1 MSKKTL
7 ILIVVIVAIVGAGV
21 AWWLLSKPKLPPGFA
36 GGNGR
41 LEMQQY
47 DVAAKWPGRL
57 TKVLVDEG
65 DTVDKAQIVATVDTE
80 PLEAQLR
87 ASEAKI
93 KQAED
98 ELRTAQA
105 RIQAKQAELAYN
117 QQEYARSKQLVA
129 RGAVSVQEAELDRA
143 KADASRADL
152 VGAQAQASAAQSAI
166 ESATADS
173 ERLKAEIADYT
184 LRAPLR
190 ARVETRNAQPGEVLG
205 PGGKVLTLDDL
216 SDVYMYV
223 FLPTDTVGKV
233 ALNSE
238 ARIVLDAIPQYPI
251 RAFVSFISP
260 NAQFTP
266 KTVETAQERHNLTFR
281 VKLQIPK
288 DRLREFEPLVKA
300 GVPGMGYVR
309 LDQNLDWPAQL
320 QWKDP
325 RNAPWWKNTGAASPT
340 ADAGNPTAD
349 TGK

>member
-1 MSKKTL
+1 MSKRKL
-7 ILIVVIVAIVGAGV
+7 ILICLVVLAVGVGIAL
-21 AWWLLSKPKLPPGFA
+21 WWFLSRPKLPPGFA

-47 DVAAKWPGRL
+47 DVSTKWPGRL

-65 DTVDKAQIVATVDTE
+65 DTVDPAQVVATVDTE

-87 ASEAKI
+87 SSEAKI

-98 ELRTAQA
+98 DLRTAQA
-105 RIQAKQAELAYN
+105 RIQAKQAEFAYN
-117 QQEYARSKQLVA
+117 TQEYKRSKQLVS
-129 RGAVSVQEAELDRA
+129 RGAVSQQEAELDRA
-143 KADASRADL
+143 KADASQADL
-152 VGAQAQASAAQSAI
+152 LGARSQASAAQSAI
-166 ESATADS
+166 ASATADA

-190 ARVETRNAQPGEVLG
+190 ARVETRAAQPGEVLG
-205 PGGKVLTLDDL
+205 AGGKVLTLDDL

-251 RAFVSFISP
+251 KAFVSFISP

-325 RNAPWWKNTGAASPT
+325 RNAPWWHSTEAASPT
-340 ADAGNPTAD
+340 ADS
-349 TGK
+349 GK

>member
-1 MSKKTL
+1 MSKRKL
-7 ILIVVIVAIVGAGV
+7 ILICLVVLAVGVGIAL
-21 AWWLLSKPKLPPGFA
+21 WWFLSRPKLPPGFA

-47 DVAAKWPGRL
+47 DVSTKWPGRL

-65 DTVDKAQIVATVDTE
+65 DTVDPAQVVATVDTE

-87 ASEAKI
+87 SSEAKI

-98 ELRTAQA
+98 DLRTAQA
-105 RIQAKQAELAYN
+105 RIQAKQAEFAYN
-117 QQEYARSKQLVA
+117 TQEYKRSKQLVS
-129 RGAVSVQEAELDRA
+129 RGAVSQQEAELDRA
-143 KADASRADL
+143 KADASQADL
-152 VGAQAQASAAQSAI
+152 LGARSQASAAQSAI
-166 ESATADS
+166 ASATADA
-173 ERLKAEIADYT
+173 ERLKAEITDYT

-190 ARVETRNAQPGEVLG
+190 ARVETRNAQPGEVLA

-216 SDVYMYV
+216 ADVYMYV

-238 ARIVLDAIPQYPI
+238 ARIVLDAIPNYPI
-251 RAFVSFISP
+251 KAYVAFISP

-309 LDQNLDWPAQL
+309 LDQNVDWPAQL

-325 RNAPWWKNTGAASPT
+325 RNAPWWHDMGAAIPATDS
-340 ADAGNPTAD
+340 
-349 TGK
+349 GK

>member
-1 MSKKTL
+1 MSKRKL
-7 ILIVVIVAIVGAGV
+7 ILICLVVLAVGVGIVL
-21 AWWLLSKPKLPPGFA
+21 WWVLSRPKLPPGFA

-47 DVAAKWPGRL
+47 DVSTKWPGRL

-65 DTVDKAQIVATVDTE
+65 DTVDKSQVVATVDTE

-87 ASEAKI
+87 SSEAKI
-93 KQAED
+93 KQAQD
-98 ELRTAQA
+98 DLRTAQA
-105 RIQAKQAELAYN
+105 RVQAKQAELEYN
-117 QQEYARSKQLVA
+117 TQEYKRSKGLVT
-129 RGAVSVQEAELDRA
+129 RGAVSQQEAELDRA
-143 KADASRADL
+143 KADASQADL
-152 VGAQAQASAAQSAI
+152 LGAKSQASAAQSAI
-166 ESATADS
+166 DSATAEA
-173 ERLKAEIADYT
+173 ERLKAEIGDYT

-238 ARIVLDAIPQYPI
+238 ARIVLDAVPQYPI
-251 RAFVSFISP
+251 RAYVSFISP

-309 LDQNLDWPAQL
+309 LDQKLDWPVQL

-325 RNAPWWKNTGAASPT
+325 RTAPWWHEMTGATTPT
-340 ADAGNPTAD
+340 TDS
-349 TGK
+349 GK

>member
-7 ILIVVIVAIVGAGV
+7 FIVLGVVVVVGGGI

-47 DVAAKWPGRL
+47 DVSTKWPGRL

-65 DTVDKAQIVATVDTE
+65 DTVDKAQVVAAVDTE

-87 ASEAKI
+87 SSEAKI
-93 KQAED
+93 KQAQD
-98 ELRTAQA
+98 DLRTAQA
-105 RIQAKQAELAYN
+105 RIQAKQAELEYN
-117 QQEYARSKQLVA
+117 TQEYKRSKQLVT

-143 KADASRADL
+143 KADASQADL
-152 VGAQAQASAAQSAI
+152 VAARAQAGAAQSAI
-166 ESATADS
+166 DSATADA
-173 ERLKAEIADYT
+173 ERIKAEIADYT

-205 PGGKVLTLDDL
+205 AGGKVLTLDDL

-223 FLPTDTVGKV
+223 FLPTESVGKV
-233 ALNSE
+233 ALGSE

-251 RAFVSFISP
+251 KAFVSFISP

-288 DRLREFEPLVKA
+288 DRLREFEQLVKA

-309 LDQNLDWPAQL
+309 LDQNVDWPAQL

-325 RNAPWWKNTGAASPT
+325 RNAPWWHATGAASPT
-340 ADAGNPTAD
+340 ADS
-349 TGK
+349 GK

>member
-7 ILIVVIVAIVGAGV
+7 LIVLAVVVVVGAGV
-21 AWWLLSKPKLPPGFA
+21 AWWILSKPKLPPGFA

-47 DVAAKWPGRL
+47 DVSTKWPGRL

-65 DTVDKAQIVATVDTE
+65 DTVDEAQVVATVDTE

-87 ASEAKI
+87 SAEAKI
-93 KQAED
+93 RQAQD
-98 ELRTAQA
+98 DLRTAQA
-105 RIQAKQAELAYN
+105 RTEAKQAELAYN
-117 QQEYARSKQLVA
+117 SAEYQRSKQLVT

-152 VGAQAQASAAQSAI
+152 IAAKAQAGAAQSAI
-166 ESATADS
+166 DSATADS
-173 ERLKAEIADYT
+173 ERLKAEISDYT

-216 SDVYMYV
+216 ADVYMYI
-223 FLPTDTVGKV
+223 FLPTDSVGKV
-233 ALNSE
+233 ALGSE
-238 ARIVLDAIPQYPI
+238 ARIVLDAVPNYPI
-251 RAFVSFISP
+251 RAVVSFISP

-288 DRLREFEPLVKA
+288 ERLRQFEQFVKA

-309 LDQNLDWPAQL
+309 LDPSVDWPTQL

-325 RNAPWWKNTGAASPT
+325 TNAPWWKATSSASSPG
-340 ADAGNPTAD
+340 DSHN
-349 TGK
+349 

>member
-7 ILIVVIVAIVGAGV
+7 FIVLGVVVVVGGGI

-47 DVAAKWPGRL
+47 DVSTKWPGRL

-65 DTVDKAQIVATVDTE
+65 DTVDAGQVVATVDTE

-87 ASEAKI
+87 SQEAKVRE
-93 KQAED
+93 AED
-98 ELRTAQA
+98 NLRTAQA
-105 RIQAKQAELAYN
+105 QIQAKQAEFAYN
-117 QQEYARSKQLVA
+117 DAEYKRSQGLVA
-129 RGAVSVQEAELDRA
+129 RGAVSVQERDLDRA

-152 VGAQAQASAAQSAI
+152 LAARAQASRAQFAI
-166 ESATADS
+166 ESATAET

-216 SDVYMYV
+216 ADVYMYV
-223 FLPTDTVGKV
+223 FLPTDSVGKV
-233 ALNSE
+233 ALGSE
-238 ARIVLDAIPQYPI
+238 ARIVLDAVPNYPI
-251 RAFVSFISP
+251 RAVVSFISP

-288 DRLREFEPLVKA
+288 ERLRQFEQFVKA

-309 LDQNLDWPAQL
+309 LDPSVDWPSQL

-325 RNAPWWKNTGAASPT
+325 TNAPWWKATSSSSSP
-340 ADAGNPTAD
+340 ADSHN
-349 TGK
+349 

>member
-7 ILIVVIVAIVGAGV
+7 LIALAVLVVVGAGI
-21 AWWLLSKPKLPPGFA
+21 AWWVLSKPKLPPGFA

-47 DVAAKWPGRL
+47 DVSTKWPGRL

-65 DTVDKAQIVATVDTE
+65 DTVDKAQVVATLDTE

-87 ASEAKI
+87 SSEAKI
-93 KQAED
+93 RQAQD
-98 ELRTAQA
+98 DLRTAQA
-105 RIQAKQAELAYN
+105 RIQAKQAELQYN
-117 QQEYARSKQLVA
+117 TQEYKRSKQLVT

-143 KADASRADL
+143 KADASQADL
-152 VGAQAQASAAQSAI
+152 LAARSQAGAAQSAI
-166 ESATADS
+166 DSTTADA
-173 ERLKAEIADYT
+173 ERIKAEIADYT
-184 LRAPLR
+184 LKAPLR
-190 ARVETRNAQPGEVLG
+190 ARVETRNAQPGEVLAS
-205 PGGKVLTLDDL
+205 GGKVLTLDDL

-233 ALNSE
+233 ALGSE
-238 ARIVLDAIPQYPI
+238 ARIVLDAVPNYPI
-251 RAFVSFISP
+251 KAVVAFISP

-288 DRLREFEPLVKA
+288 DRLREFEALVKA

-309 LDQNLDWPAQL
+309 LDQNVDWPPQL

-325 RNAPWWKNTGAASPT
+325 RNAPWWHETGAASPT
-340 ADAGNPTAD
+340 ADS
-349 TGK
+349 GK

>member
-1 MSKKTL
+1 MSTKSKW
-7 ILIVVIVAIVGAGV
+7 ILAAVVVVAIAAGV
-21 AWWLLSKPKLPPGFA
+21 AWWFLSQPKLPPGFA

-47 DVAAKWPGRL
+47 DVSTKWPGRL

-65 DTVDKAQIVATVDTE
+65 DTVNSGQVVATIDTE

-87 ASEAKI
+87 AQEAKI
-93 KQAED
+93 KEAQD
-98 ELRTAQA
+98 NLRTAQA
-105 RIQAKQAELAYN
+105 QIQAKQAELTYN
-117 QQEYARSKQLVA
+117 DAEYKRSAALVT
-129 RGAVSVQEAELDRA
+129 RGAVSVQERDLDRA

-152 VGAQAQASAAQSAI
+152 LAAKAQSSRAQFAI
-166 ESATADS
+166 DGATAEA
-173 ERLKAEIADYT
+173 ERLKAEISDYT

-205 PGGKVLTLDDL
+205 AGGKVLTLDDL
-216 SDVYMYV
+216 ADVYMYV
-223 FLPTDTVGKV
+223 FLPTDSVGKV
-233 ALNSE
+233 AVGSE
-238 ARIVLDAIPQYPI
+238 ARIVLDAVPNYPI
-251 RAFVSFISP
+251 RAVVSFISP

-288 DRLREFEPLVKA
+288 ERLRQFERFVKA

-309 LDQNLDWPAQL
+309 LNPNVDWPPQL

-325 RNAPWWKNTGAASPT
+325 TNAPWWKATS
-340 ADAGNPTAD
+340 D
-349 TGK
+349 TGSPDAAADSHN

>member
-1 MSKKTL
+1 MANKKL
-7 ILIVVIVAIVGAGV
+7 IIGSVVVVAAIGAGV

-47 DVAAKWPGRL
+47 DVSTKWPGRL

-65 DTVDKAQIVATVDTE
+65 DTVDQGQVVANMDTE

-87 ASEAKI
+87 SQEAKI
-93 KQAED
+93 KEAQD
-98 ELRTAQA
+98 NLRTAQA
-105 RIQAKQAELAYN
+105 QIQAKQAEFAYN
-117 QQEYARSKQLVA
+117 DTEYKRSQALVS
-129 RGAVSVQEAELDRA
+129 RGAVSVQERDLDRA

-152 VGAQAQASAAQSAI
+152 LAAKAQASRAQFSI
-166 ESATADS
+166 DSATAEA
-173 ERLKAEIADYT
+173 ERLKAELADYT

-216 SDVYMYV
+216 ADVYMYV
-223 FLPTDTVGKV
+223 FLPTESVGKV
-233 ALNSE
+233 ALGSE
-238 ARIVLDAIPQYPI
+238 ARIVLDAVPNFPI
-251 RAFVSFISP
+251 RASVSFISP

-288 DRLREFEPLVKA
+288 DRLREFERFVKA

-309 LDQNLDWPAQL
+309 LDPSVDWPPQL

-325 RNAPWWKNTGAASPT
+325 REAPWWKANESA
-340 ADAGNPTAD
+340 NPPPSD
-349 TGK
+349 SHN

>member
-7 ILIVVIVAIVGAGV
+7 ILIGVVVVAVGAAI

-47 DVAAKWPGRL
+47 DVSTKWPGRL

-65 DTVDKAQIVATVDTE
+65 DTVDKGQVVANIDTE

-87 ASEAKI
+87 SQEAKI
-93 KQAED
+93 KEAED
-98 ELRTAQA
+98 NLRTAQA
-105 RIQAKQAELAYN
+105 QIQAKQAEFAYN
-117 QQEYARSKQLVA
+117 DTEFKRSQALVA
-129 RGAVSVQEAELDRA
+129 RGAVSVQERDLDRA

-152 VGAQAQASAAQSAI
+152 LAAKAQASRAQFAI
-166 ESATADS
+166 DSATAEA
-173 ERLKAEIADYT
+173 ERLKAELSDYT

-216 SDVYMYV
+216 ADVYMYV
-223 FLPTDTVGKV
+223 FLPTESVGKV
-233 ALNSE
+233 ALGSE
-238 ARIVLDAIPQYPI
+238 ARIVLDAVPNYPI
-251 RAFVSFISP
+251 RASVSFISP

-288 DRLREFEPLVKA
+288 ERLREFERFVKA

-309 LDQNLDWPAQL
+309 LDPTVDWPPQL

-325 RNAPWWKNTGAASPT
+325 TNAPWWKATEAASSASSPPG
-340 ADAGNPTAD
+340 DSHN
-349 TGK
+349 

>member
-7 ILIVVIVAIVGAGV
+7 LIALAVVVIAGAGI
-21 AWWLLSKPKLPPGFA
+21 AWWVLSKPKLPPGFA

-47 DVAAKWPGRL
+47 DVSTKWPGRL
-57 TKVLVDEG
+57 TTVLVDEG
-65 DTVDKAQIVATVDTE
+65 DTVDQAQVVATLDTE

-87 ASEAKI
+87 SSEAKI
-93 KQAED
+93 KQAQD
-98 ELRTAQA
+98 DLRTAQA
-105 RIQAKQAELAYN
+105 RIQAKQAELDYN
-117 QQEYARSKQLVA
+117 SQEYKRSKQLVT
-129 RGAVSVQEAELDRA
+129 RGAVSQQEAELDRS
-143 KADASRADL
+143 KADASQADL
-152 VGAQAQASAAQSAI
+152 LAAKSQAAAAQSAI
-166 ESATADS
+166 ASATADA
-173 ERLKAEIADYT
+173 ERIKAEIADYT
-184 LRAPLR
+184 LKAPLR
-190 ARVETRNAQPGEVLG
+190 ARVETRAAQPGEVLG
-205 PGGKVLTLDDL
+205 AGGKVLTLDDL

-233 ALNSE
+233 AVGSE
-238 ARIVLDAIPQYPI
+238 ARIVLDAIPNYPI
-251 RAFVSFISP
+251 KAVVSFVSP

-309 LDQNLDWPAQL
+309 LDNNVDWPAQL

-325 RNAPWWKNTGAASPT
+325 RNAPWWHETGAASPT
-340 ADAGNPTAD
+340 ADS
-349 TGK
+349 GK

>member
-7 ILIVVIVAIVGAGV
+7 FIVLGVVVVVGGGI

-47 DVAAKWPGRL
+47 DVSTKWPGRL

-65 DTVDKAQIVATVDTE
+65 DTVDAGQVVATVDTE

-87 ASEAKI
+87 SQEAKVRE
-93 KQAED
+93 AED
-98 ELRTAQA
+98 NLRTAQA
-105 RIQAKQAELAYN
+105 QIQAKQAEFAYN
-117 QQEYARSKQLVA
+117 DAEYKRSQGLVA
-129 RGAVSVQEAELDRA
+129 RGAVSVQERDLDRA

-152 VGAQAQASAAQSAI
+152 LAARAQASRAQFAI
-166 ESATADS
+166 DSATAET

-216 SDVYMYV
+216 ADVYMYV
-223 FLPTDTVGKV
+223 FLPTDSVGKV
-233 ALNSE
+233 ALGSE
-238 ARIVLDAIPQYPI
+238 ARIVLDAVPNYPI
-251 RAFVSFISP
+251 RAVVSFISP

-288 DRLREFEPLVKA
+288 ERLRQFEQFVKA

-309 LDQNLDWPAQL
+309 LDPSVDWPSQL

-325 RNAPWWKNTGAASPT
+325 TNAPWWKATSSASSP
-340 ADAGNPTAD
+340 ADSHN
-349 TGK
+349 

>member
-1 MSKKTL
+1 VS
-7 ILIVVIVAIVGAGV
+7 
-21 AWWLLSKPKLPPGFA
+21 
-36 GGNGR
+36 
-41 LEMQQY
+41 
-47 DVAAKWPGRL
+47 
-57 TKVLVDEG
+57 
-65 DTVDKAQIVATVDTE
+65 
-80 PLEAQLR
+80 
-87 ASEAKI
+87 
-93 KQAED
+93 
-98 ELRTAQA
+98 
-105 RIQAKQAELAYN
+105 
-117 QQEYARSKQLVA
+117 QQEAD
-129 RGAVSVQEAELDRA
+129 LDRA
-143 KADASRADL
+143 KADASQADL
-152 VGAQAQASAAQSAI
+152 LAARSQAAAAQSAI
-166 ESATADS
+166 GSATADA
-173 ERLKAEIADYT
+173 ERIKAEIADYT

-205 PGGKVLTLDDL
+205 SGGKVLTLDDL

-233 ALNSE
+233 AVGSE

-251 RAFVSFISP
+251 KAFVSFISP

-325 RNAPWWKNTGAASPT
+325 RNAPWWHSTEAASPT
-340 ADAGNPTAD
+340 ADS
-349 TGK
+349 GK

>member
-7 ILIVVIVAIVGAGV
+7 ILIGVAVVVVGAAI

-47 DVAAKWPGRL
+47 DVSTKWPGRL

-65 DTVDKAQIVATVDTE
+65 DTVDQGQVVANIDTE

-87 ASEAKI
+87 SQEAKI
-93 KQAED
+93 KEAED
-98 ELRTAQA
+98 NLRTAQA
-105 RIQAKQAELAYN
+105 QIQAKQAEFAYN
-117 QQEYARSKQLVA
+117 DTEYKRSNALVA
-129 RGAVSVQEAELDRA
+129 RGAVSVQERDLDRA

-152 VGAQAQASAAQSAI
+152 LAAKAQASRAQFAI
-166 ESATADS
+166 DTATAAA
-173 ERLKAEIADYT
+173 ERLKAELSDYT

-216 SDVYMYV
+216 ADVYMYV
-223 FLPTDTVGKV
+223 FLPTESVGKV
-233 ALNSE
+233 ALGSE
-238 ARIVLDAIPQYPI
+238 ARIVLDAVPNYPI
-251 RAFVSFISP
+251 RASVSFISP

-288 DRLREFEPLVKA
+288 ERLREFERFVKA

-309 LDQNLDWPAQL
+309 LDPTVDWPPQL

-325 RNAPWWKNTGAASPT
+325 RNAPWWKATESASSTSSPPG
-340 ADAGNPTAD
+340 DSHN
-349 TGK
+349 

>member
-1 MSKKTL
+1 
-7 ILIVVIVAIVGAGV
+7 VVVVGGGI

-47 DVAAKWPGRL
+47 DVSTKWPGRL

-65 DTVDKAQIVATVDTE
+65 DTVDAGQVVATVDTE

-87 ASEAKI
+87 SQEAKVRE
-93 KQAED
+93 AED
-98 ELRTAQA
+98 NLRTAQA
-105 RIQAKQAELAYN
+105 QIQAKQAEFAYN
-117 QQEYARSKQLVA
+117 DAEYKRSQGLVA
-129 RGAVSVQEAELDRA
+129 RGAVSVQERDLDRA

-152 VGAQAQASAAQSAI
+152 LAARAQASRAQFAI
-166 ESATADS
+166 DSATAET

-216 SDVYMYV
+216 ADVYMYV
-223 FLPTDTVGKV
+223 FLPTDSVGKV
-233 ALNSE
+233 ALGSE
-238 ARIVLDAIPQYPI
+238 ARIVLDAVPNYPI
-251 RAFVSFISP
+251 RAVVSFISP

-288 DRLREFEPLVKA
+288 ERLRQFEQFVKA

-309 LDQNLDWPAQL
+309 LDPSVDWPSQL

-325 RNAPWWKNTGAASPT
+325 TNAPWWKATSSSSSP
-340 ADAGNPTAD
+340 ADSHN
-349 TGK
+349 

>member
-1 MSKKTL
+1 MSKRKL
-7 ILIVVIVAIVGAGV
+7 ILICLVVLAVGVGIVL
-21 AWWLLSKPKLPPGFA
+21 WWVFSRPKLPPGFA

-47 DVAAKWPGRL
+47 DVSTKWPGRL

-65 DTVDKAQIVATVDTE
+65 DTVDKAQVVATVDTE

-87 ASEAKI
+87 SSEAKI
-93 KQAED
+93 KQAQD
-98 ELRTAQA
+98 DLRTAQA

-117 QQEYARSKQLVA
+117 TGEYKRSKQLVT
-129 RGAVSVQEAELDRA
+129 RGAVSQQEADLDRA
-143 KADASRADL
+143 KADASQADL
-152 VGAQAQASAAQSAI
+152 LAARSQAAAAQSAI
-166 ESATADS
+166 ASATADA
-173 ERLKAEIADYT
+173 ERIRAEIADYT

-205 PGGKVLTLDDL
+205 AGGKVLTLDDL

-233 ALNSE
+233 SLGSE
-238 ARIVLDAIPQYPI
+238 ARIVLDAVPDYPI
-251 RAFVSFISP
+251 RAVVSFISP

-288 DRLREFEPLVKA
+288 ERLRQYEQLVKA

-309 LDQNLDWPAQL
+309 FDQNVDWPQQL

-325 RNAPWWKNTGAASPT
+325 TSAPWWKATSSASSP
-340 ADAGNPTAD
+340 ADSHN
-349 TGK
+349 

>member
-7 ILIVVIVAIVGAGV
+7 LIALAVVVVVGAGV
-21 AWWLLSKPKLPPGFA
+21 AWWALSKPKLPPGFA

-47 DVAAKWPGRL
+47 DVSTKWPGRL

-65 DTVDKAQIVATVDTE
+65 DTVDKAQVVATVDTE

-87 ASEAKI
+87 SSEAKI
-93 KQAED
+93 RQAQD
-98 ELRTAQA
+98 DLRTAQA
-105 RIQAKQAELAYN
+105 RTQAKQAELEYN
-117 QQEYARSKQLVA
+117 SQEYKRSKQLVT
-129 RGAVSVQEAELDRA
+129 RGAVSQQEAELDRA
-143 KADASRADL
+143 KADASQADL
-152 VGAQAQASAAQSAI
+152 LAARSQAAAAQSAI
-166 ESATADS
+166 DSATADA

-190 ARVETRNAQPGEVLG
+190 ARVETRAAQPGEVLG
-205 PGGKVLTLDDL
+205 AGGKVLTLDDL

-238 ARIVLDAIPQYPI
+238 ARIVLDAIPNYPI
-251 RAFVSFISP
+251 KAFVSFISP

-309 LDQNLDWPAQL
+309 LDQKLDWPPQL

-325 RNAPWWKNTGAASPT
+325 RNAPWWHDTGAASPT
-340 ADAGNPTAD
+340 ADS
-349 TGK
+349 GK

>member
-7 ILIVVIVAIVGAGV
+7 IMIGAAVVIVGGAI

-47 DVAAKWPGRL
+47 DVATKWPGRL

-65 DTVDKAQIVATVDTE
+65 DTVTAGQVVANIDTE

-87 ASEAKI
+87 AQEAKI
-93 KQAED
+93 KEAQD
-98 ELRTAQA
+98 NLRTAQA
-105 RIQAKQAELAYN
+105 QIQAKQAEFAYN
-117 QQEYARSKQLVA
+117 DTEYKRSEGLVA
-129 RGAVSVQEAELDRA
+129 RGAVSVQERDLDRA

-152 VGAQAQASAAQSAI
+152 LAAKAQASRAQNAI
-166 ESATADS
+166 DSATAEA
-173 ERLKAEIADYT
+173 ERLKAELSDYT

-190 ARVETRNAQPGEVLG
+190 ARVETRAAQPGEVLG

-223 FLPTDTVGKV
+223 FLPTESVGKV
-233 ALNSE
+233 ALGSE
-238 ARIVLDAIPQYPI
+238 GRIVLDAVPNYPI
-251 RAFVSFISP
+251 RAVVSFISP

-288 DRLREFEPLVKA
+288 ERLREFERFVKA

-309 LDQNLDWPAQL
+309 LDPSVDWPPQL

-325 RNAPWWKNTGAASPT
+325 TNAPWWKADSSASLPPESH
-340 ADAGNPTAD
+340 N
-349 TGK
+349 

>member
-1 MSKKTL
+1 MSKKSL
-7 ILIVVIVAIVGAGV
+7 ILTSVGIVVVAGAV
-21 AWWLLSKPKLPPGFA
+21 AAWLYLRKPALPPGFA

-47 DVAAKWPGRL
+47 DVSSKWPGRL

-65 DTVDKAQIVATVDTE
+65 DTVDAGQVVATVDTE

-87 ASEAKI
+87 SAEAKI
-93 KQAED
+93 RQAQD
-98 ELRTAQA
+98 DLRTAQA
-105 RIQAKQAELAYN
+105 RTQAKQAELDYN
-117 QQEYARSKQLVA
+117 AQQYQRSKGLVT
-129 RGAVSVQEAELDRA
+129 RGAVSAQEAELDRA

-152 VGAQAQASAAQSAI
+152 MAVRAQVAAAQSAI
-166 ESATADS
+166 DSATADS

-216 SDVYMYV
+216 SDVYMYI
-223 FLPTDTVGKV
+223 FLPTDSVGKV
-233 ALNSE
+233 VLGSE
-238 ARIVLDAIPQYPI
+238 ARIVLDAVQQYPI
-251 RAFVSFISP
+251 RAVVSFISP

-288 DRLREFEPLVKA
+288 ERLREFERFVKA

-309 LDQNLDWPAQL
+309 LDPNVDWPPQL

-325 RNAPWWKNTGAASPT
+325 SNAPWWKATSSASSP
-340 ADAGNPTAD
+340 ADSHN
-349 TGK
+349 

>member
-7 ILIVVIVAIVGAGV
+7 ILIVAVVVIVGAGV

-41 LEMQQY
+41 LETRQY
-47 DVAAKWPGRL
+47 DVSTKWPGRL

-65 DTVDKAQIVATVDTE
+65 DTVDAGQVVATVDTE

-87 ASEAKI
+87 SSEAKI
-93 KQAED
+93 RQAQD
-98 ELRTAQA
+98 DLRTAQA
-105 RIQAKQAELAYN
+105 RIQAKQAELDYN
-117 QQEYARSKQLVA
+117 NAEYQRSKGLVS

-152 VGAQAQASAAQSAI
+152 LAAKSQAGAAQSAI
-166 ESATADS
+166 DSATADS
-173 ERLKAEIADYT
+173 ERLKAEIGDYT

-216 SDVYMYV
+216 SDVYMYI
-223 FLPTDTVGKV
+223 FLPTDSVGKV
-233 ALNSE
+233 ALGSE
-238 ARIVLDAIPQYPI
+238 ARIVLDAVPLYPI

-288 DRLREFEPLVKA
+288 ERLRDFEQFVKA

-309 LDQNLDWPAQL
+309 LDPNSEWPPQL

-325 RNAPWWKNTGAASPT
+325 TNAPWWKATSSASSP
-340 ADAGNPTAD
+340 ADSRN
-349 TGK
+349 

>member
-1 MSKKTL
+1 MSKKMLL
-7 ILIVVIVAIVGAGV
+7 IALAVVVVVGAGI
-21 AWWLLSKPKLPPGFA
+21 AWWVLSKPKLPPGFA

-65 DTVDKAQIVATVDTE
+65 DTVDKAQIVANLDTE

-87 ASEAKI
+87 SSEAKI
-93 KQAED
+93 KQAQD
-98 ELRTAQA
+98 DLRTAQA
-105 RIQAKQAELAYN
+105 RIQAKQAELEYN
-117 QQEYARSKQLVA
+117 TQEYKRSKQLVT
-129 RGAVSVQEAELDRA
+129 RGAVSVQEADLDRA
-143 KADASRADL
+143 KADASQADL
-152 VGAQAQASAAQSAI
+152 LAARSQAAAAQSAI
-166 ESATADS
+166 EAATADA
-173 ERLKAEIADYT
+173 ERIRAEIADYT

-205 PGGKVLTLDDL
+205 SGGKVLTLDDL

-233 ALNSE
+233 ALGSE

-309 LDQNLDWPAQL
+309 LDKNVDWPPQL

-325 RNAPWWKNTGAASPT
+325 RNAPWWHETGATTPT
-340 ADAGNPTAD
+340 ADS
-349 TGK
+349 GK

>member
-1 MSKKTL
+1 MSKRKL
-7 ILIVVIVAIVGAGV
+7 ILICLVVLAVGVGIVL
-21 AWWLLSKPKLPPGFA
+21 WWVFSRPKLPPGFA

-47 DVAAKWPGRL
+47 DVSTKWPGRL

-65 DTVDKAQIVATVDTE
+65 DTVDKAQVVATVDTE

-87 ASEAKI
+87 SSEAKI
-93 KQAED
+93 KQAQD
-98 ELRTAQA
+98 DLRTAQA
-105 RIQAKQAELAYN
+105 RVQAKQAELAYN
-117 QQEYARSKQLVA
+117 TQEYKRSKGLVT
-129 RGAVSVQEAELDRA
+129 RGAVSQQEAELDRA
-143 KADASRADL
+143 KADASQADL
-152 VGAQAQASAAQSAI
+152 LGAKSQASAAQSAI
-166 ESATADS
+166 DSATAEA
-173 ERLKAEIADYT
+173 ERLKAEIGDYT

-251 RAFVSFISP
+251 RAYVSFISP

-266 KTVETAQERHNLTFR
+266 KTVEPAQERHNLTFR

-309 LDQNLDWPAQL
+309 LDQKLDWPVQL

-325 RNAPWWKNTGAASPT
+325 RTAPWWHEMTGAATPT
-340 ADAGNPTAD
+340 TDP
-349 TGK
+349 GK

>member
-1 MSKKTL
+1 L
-7 ILIVVIVAIVGAGV
+7 AVGVGIVL
-21 AWWLLSKPKLPPGFA
+21 WWVFSRPKLPPGFA

-47 DVAAKWPGRL
+47 DVSTKWPGRL

-65 DTVDKAQIVATVDTE
+65 DTVDKAQVVATVDTE

-87 ASEAKI
+87 SSEAKI
-93 KQAED
+93 KQAQD
-98 ELRTAQA
+98 DLRTAQA
-105 RIQAKQAELAYN
+105 RVQAKQAELEYN
-117 QQEYARSKQLVA
+117 TQEYKRSKGLVT
-129 RGAVSVQEAELDRA
+129 RGAVSQQEAELDRA
-143 KADASRADL
+143 KADASQADL
-152 VGAQAQASAAQSAI
+152 LAAKSQASAAQSAI
-166 ESATADS
+166 ESATADA
-173 ERLKAEIADYT
+173 ERLKAEIGDYT

-190 ARVETRNAQPGEVLG
+190 ARVETRNAQPGEVLA

-238 ARIVLDAIPQYPI
+238 ARIVLDAFPQYPV
-251 RAFVSFISP
+251 RAFVAFISP

-288 DRLREFEPLVKA
+288 ERLREFEPLVKA

-309 LDQNLDWPAQL
+309 LDQNLEWPAQL

-325 RNAPWWKNTGAASPT
+325 RTAPWWHEVNATTPS
-340 ADAGNPTAD
+340 ADS
-349 TGK
+349 GK